1 MRVSLDWLQ
10 DYIDT
15 SDISADEL
23 AEKLDL
29 SGTEVENV
37 IKQGVGLD
45 NIVVAQIKKIKP
57 HPNADKLVLCDTF
70 DGKETS
76 QIVCGAKNMKEGDKV
91 ALTKPGAKLP
101 NGMEIKK
108 AKIRGESS
116 SGMLASEIELGFGED
131 ASGVMIIDEKL
142 KPGQALD
149 DALDLNDTILE
160 LEITPNRP
168 DLMSMIGMARE
179 IGAILGRD
187 FKVPSIKIKES
198 DKAATEMAK
207 VDIKDA
213 DLNPRYIAKMITGV
227 KVDESPQWIK
237 KRLLA
242 AGARPINNLVDI
254 TNYVLFETGQPLHA
268 FDYDLLEGGQ
278 IIVRRAKAKEQ
289 MTTLD
294 DVERKLETDNLVIAD
309 KKKAIALAGVMG
321 GALTEVNDKTQN
333 VLLESAYFKPQNIGK
348 TSRGLGLISESSIRF
363 ERGIDPNNTDY
374 AVDRAAQL
382 MQDVA
387 GGTVLKGSVD
397 VYPKPI
403 KERKLKMRPARAN
416 SVLGIDLPAKKMEK
430 TLSSLKLDVSL
441 SNKEL
446 KVSVPTFRPDLER
459 EIDLIEEIARLYDLN
474 KIESTLPGAAQVG
487 KMTELDDL
495 QAQLRNILTGFGQ
508 KEAITYSFIDPE
520 KLKILPKGH
529 QKGVALKNPLSE
541 EQSMLRTSLLPGLL
555 DSLLCNVARKQVD
568 VQLFEM
574 GHIFLPAKG
583 VPSEEKHLG
592 IMLSGSFNSGAW
604 HTQER
609 PVDFFDAKGIVK
621 AILKS
626 LRIAEKLVLEP
637 LDFEIFNPQRSFK
650 MTIDETKLGVIGEL
664 HPTYIKENDLL
675 STAYVELNLDVL
687 LRFGQKL
694 APFKG
699 ISAYPAVTLDV
710 ALLLDS
716 SIKNQE
722 VMRSIKEMGQELLRD
737 VKLFDIYEGKGIE
750 EGKKSMA
757 YSLTY
762 QSMERTLELD
772 EVQKIHNSIIEN
784 LKKDLSAIIR

>member
-29 SGTEVENV
+29 SGTEVENI
-37 IKQGVGLD
+37 IKQGAGLD

-149 DALDLNDTILE
+149 KALDLSDTILE

-187 FKVPSIKIKES
+187 FKIPSIKIKES
-198 DKAATEMAK
+198 DKAATDVAK

-227 KVDESPQWIK
+227 KVDESPQWMK

-309 KKKAIALAGVMG
+309 KKKAVALAGVMG
-321 GALTEVNDKTQN
+321 GARTEVNDKTQN

-348 TSRGLGLISESSIRF
+348 TSRSLGLISESSIRF

-374 AVDRAAQL
+374 AADRAAQL
-382 MQDVA
+382 MQGVA

-495 QAQLRNILTGFGQ
+495 QAQLRNILTGFGL
-508 KEAITYSFIDPE
+508 KEAITYSFIDPK
-520 KLKILPKGH
+520 KLEILPKAYR
-529 QKGVALKNPLSE
+529 KSVALKNPLSE
-541 EQSMLRTSLLPGLL
+541 EQSALRTSLLPGLL
-555 DSLLCNVARKQVD
+555 DSLLYNVARKQSNA
-568 VQLFEM
+568 QLFEM
-574 GHIFLPAKG
+574 GHVFLPSKG
-583 VPSEEKHLG
+583 VPREEKHLG
-592 IMLSGSFNSGAW
+592 IMLSGSFRSDAW
-604 HTQER
+604 HAKEK
-609 PVDFFDAKGIVK
+609 PLDFFDAKGIVQI
-621 AILKS
+621 ILKS
-626 LRIAEKLVLEP
+626 LRIAEKLV
-637 LDFEIFNPQRSFK
+637 FEQIPSELINIFNPKKCFK
-650 MTIDETKLGVIGEL
+650 MM
-664 HPTYIKENDLL
+664 
-675 STAYVELNLDVL
+675 
-687 LRFGQKL
+687 F
-694 APFKG
+694 
-699 ISAYPAVTLDV
+699 
-710 ALLLDS
+710 
-716 SIKNQE
+716 
-722 VMRSIKEMGQELLRD
+722 M
-737 VKLFDIYEGKGIE
+737 
-750 EGKKSMA
+750 
-757 YSLTY
+757 
-762 QSMERTLELD
+762 
-772 EVQKIHNSIIEN
+772 
-784 LKKDLSAIIR
+784 

>member
-29 SGTEVENV
+29 SGTEVENI
-37 IKQGVGLD
+37 IKQGAGLD

-149 DALDLNDTILE
+149 KALDLSDTILE

-187 FKVPSIKIKES
+187 FKIPSIKIKES
-198 DKAATEMAK
+198 DKAATDVAK

-227 KVDESPQWIK
+227 KVDESPQWMK

-309 KKKAIALAGVMG
+309 KKKAVALAGVMG
-321 GALTEVNDKTQN
+321 GARTEVNDKTQN

-348 TSRGLGLISESSIRF
+348 TSRSLGLISESSIRF

-374 AVDRAAQL
+374 AADRAAQL
-382 MQDVA
+382 MQGVA

-446 KVSVPTFRPDLER
+446 KVSVPTFR
-459 EIDLIEEIARLYDLN
+459 
-474 KIESTLPGAAQVG
+474 
-487 KMTELDDL
+487 
-495 QAQLRNILTGFGQ
+495 
-508 KEAITYSFIDPE
+508 
-520 KLKILPKGH
+520 
-529 QKGVALKNPLSE
+529 
-541 EQSMLRTSLLPGLL
+541 
-555 DSLLCNVARKQVD
+555 
-568 VQLFEM
+568 
-574 GHIFLPAKG
+574 
-583 VPSEEKHLG
+583 
-592 IMLSGSFNSGAW
+592 
-604 HTQER
+604 
-609 PVDFFDAKGIVK
+609 
-621 AILKS
+621 
-626 LRIAEKLVLEP
+626 
-637 LDFEIFNPQRSFK
+637 
-650 MTIDETKLGVIGEL
+650 
-664 HPTYIKENDLL
+664 
-675 STAYVELNLDVL
+675 
-687 LRFGQKL
+687 
-694 APFKG
+694 
-699 ISAYPAVTLDV
+699 
-710 ALLLDS
+710 
-716 SIKNQE
+716 
-722 VMRSIKEMGQELLRD
+722 
-737 VKLFDIYEGKGIE
+737 
-750 EGKKSMA
+750 
-757 YSLTY
+757 
-762 QSMERTLELD
+762 
-772 EVQKIHNSIIEN
+772 
-784 LKKDLSAIIR
+784 